1 MPLLREKRT
10 HTLCAASLDGSG
22 MRTKRHSEEEI
33 AAKLRQA
40 EEIAAQGKTQM
51 EIARALGIT
60 VMTFHRWRK
69 RRASRGPTL
78 SGPDGGR
85 ANAHTQGAAASRRV
99 RELEVENSRLR
110 RVVVDLMLRKLEL
123 EEALHPPLASQAPE

>member
-1 MPLLREKRT
+1 
-10 HTLCAASLDGSG
+10 
-22 MRTKRHSEEEI
+22 MRTKRHTEEEI

-40 EEIAAQGKTQM
+40 GEIAAQGKTQP
-51 EIARALGIT
+51 EIARVLGIT

-69 RRASRGPTL
+69 REAGRGLVL
-78 SGPDGGR
+78 SSPDGGH
-85 ANAHTQGAAASRRV
+85 ANAPTEGASSSRRV

-123 EEALHPPLASQAPE
+123 EEALQRPVAGQAAE